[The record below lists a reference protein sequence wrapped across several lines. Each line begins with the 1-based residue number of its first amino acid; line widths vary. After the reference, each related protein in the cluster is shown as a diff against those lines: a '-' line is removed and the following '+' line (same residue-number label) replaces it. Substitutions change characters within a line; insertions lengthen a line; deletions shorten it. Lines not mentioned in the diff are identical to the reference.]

1 MKQQEKLGRLDRFTR
16 LVENSGWRPSR
27 TVLTPEDEEILS
39 RAWAKVATE
48 NELEALTDLI
58 TEHWKREYGQ
68 TEKAQNQSQNQS
80 QSQSQNPGQHQ
91 TLKQDTE
98 SIRVSVAEEDMP
110 KIQERLKQLIDI
122 IGYNATKIGERGML
136 IMQNLNVRAEF
147 ELGGIYNLP
156 ESFIERVVD
165 TLNAVDR
172 FEEIEPD
179 GYAFHDIIPDAVLQE
194 TKRLV
199 IDTYVELFKLC
210 FRVAAANTEVDTP
223 VPDRAL
229 PEEKA
234 LPELDVF
241 PGNDG
246 HCTIAIYLDGFDTV
260 EIDVTDTEYH
270 LYILHDPIEDE
281 WIVEENIISRPQLFE
296 TLIKHLMFYMQ

>member
-1 MKQQEKLGRLDRFTR
+1 MKQQEKLERLDRFMK
-16 LVENSGWRPSR
+16 LVEDSGWQPSR
-27 TVLTPEDEEILS
+27 NEHSPVLTPEDEEILS
-39 RAWAKVATE
+39 RVWAKVAME

-58 TEHWKREYGQ
+58 TDHWRCHYGQ
-68 TEKAQNQSQNQS
+68 DQQEQYNNVKSLE
-80 QSQSQNPGQHQ
+80 P
-91 TLKQDTE
+91 E
-98 SIRVSVAEEDMP
+98 VSIMPEDISR
-110 KIQERLKQLIDI
+110 IQERLKQLTDNLVH
-122 IGYNATKIGERGML
+122 NATKIGEKGIQ
-136 IMQNLNVRAEF
+136 IMSHLNLRAEF

-156 ESFIERVVD
+156 DSFIEGVID
-165 TLNAVDR
+165 TLSAVDR

-179 GYAFHDIIPDAVLQE
+179 GYAFHDIIPDTVLQE

-199 IDTYVELFKLC
+199 IDAYVELFKLC

-223 VPDRAL
+223 VPD
-229 PEEKA
+229 KA

-241 PGNDG
+241 PGNCG
-246 HCTIAIYLDGFDTV
+246 HCTIAVYLDGFDTV

-296 TLIKHLMFYMQ
+296 TLIKHLTFYLQ

>member
-1 MKQQEKLGRLDRFTR
+1 
-16 LVENSGWRPSR
+16 
-27 TVLTPEDEEILS
+27 
-39 RAWAKVATE
+39 
-48 NELEALTDLI
+48 
-58 TEHWKREYGQ
+58 
-68 TEKAQNQSQNQS
+68 
-80 QSQSQNPGQHQ
+80 
-91 TLKQDTE
+91 
-98 SIRVSVAEEDMP
+98 
-110 KIQERLKQLIDI
+110 
-122 IGYNATKIGERGML
+122 ML

-179 GYAFHDIIPDAVLQE
+179 GYAFHDIIPDTVLQE
-194 TKRLV
+194 TKLLV

-210 FRVAAANTEVDTP
+210 FRVAANTEVDP
-223 VPDRAL
+223 L
-229 PEEKA
+229 PEKA

-246 HCTIAIYLDGFDTV
+246 HCTIAVYLDGFDTV
-260 EIDVTDTEYH
+260 EIDVTDTDYH

-296 TLIKHLMFYMQ
+296 TLIKHLTFYLQRD